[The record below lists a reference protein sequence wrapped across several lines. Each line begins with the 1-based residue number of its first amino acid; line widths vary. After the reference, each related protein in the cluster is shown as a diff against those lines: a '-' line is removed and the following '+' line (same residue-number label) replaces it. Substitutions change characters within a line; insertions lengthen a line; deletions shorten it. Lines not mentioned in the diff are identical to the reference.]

1 MVMFRLIIT
10 ITLLFLT
17 LFNYPVKAQQALTD
31 NIFHP
36 DSIKRIVSFLAS
48 EQLKG
53 RLTGSNEAVIAAE
66 FISNEFQ
73 RANILPVVGME
84 GYFSKFNFLDNKNP
98 LSEGINVIGALEGKS
113 KKEELIIF
121 CAHYDH
127 IGTLSTN
134 PQSIP
139 ETSEK
144 DAWDTIFNGANDNA
158 SGTAAM
164 IILARYFG
172 SLQNNERTILF
183 IAFSGEEFTLL
194 GSSEISLR
202 IESSSII
209 AVINIE
215 MIGRG
220 SLHKKDN
227 PYITGSEFSNLS
239 TLLNNRIKDLP
250 IDPGGKKI
258 IFKKDP
264 YHKENLF
271 ERSDNYPFALK
282 GIPAHTLMLTAPD
295 DLYYHSVND
304 ETSTLNFRN
313 MSLIIKA
320 IALSTTGLVSGT
332 DTPTRIAKRKQ
343 LH

>member
-1 MVMFRLIIT
+1 MFRLIIT
-10 ITLLFLT
+10 TTLLILI
-17 LFNYPVKAQQALTD
+17 LFNYPVKAQQVLPD

-48 EQLKG
+48 DQLKG
-53 RLTGSNEAVIAAE
+53 RLTGSNEAVIAAK

-73 RANILPVVGME
+73 QATILPVAGME
-84 GYFSKFNFLDNKNP
+84 GYFSKFSFLANINQV
-98 LSEGINVIGALEGKS
+98 SEGVNVIGALEGKS

-134 PQSIP
+134 PNKSIP

-144 DAWDTIFNGANDNA
+144 DPWDTIYNGANDNA
-158 SGTAAM
+158 SGTAAV
-164 IILARYFG
+164 ILLARYFG

-183 IAFSGEEFTLL
+183 IAFSGEEFTLM

-202 IESSSII
+202 IDSSSII

-220 SLHKKDN
+220 PLNKKDN
-227 PYITGSEFSNLS
+227 PYITGSEFSDLS
-239 TLLNNRIKDLP
+239 ALLNNRLKDLP

-264 YHKENLF
+264 YPKENLF
-271 ERSDNYPFALK
+271 ARSDNYPFALK
-282 GIPAHTLMLTAPD
+282 GIPAHTLMLTAPTD
-295 DLYYHSVND
+295 RYYHSVND
-304 ETSTLNFRN
+304 EISTLNFQN
-313 MSLIIKA
+313 MSLIIKT
-320 IALSTTGLVSGT
+320 IALSTAGLVSGT
-332 DTPTRIAKRKQ
+332 DTPTRIPLRKQ
-343 LH
+343 FR